1 MRDVGFWQGISDVVH
16 GRGQLRLIVQPLI
29 ATIFGVRLGIAD
41 AKAGRAPFLWRLFIS
56 DGHKAKLAK
65 DALREVLIPFCVAVV
80 LDGIL
85 QYLTLQRVRPL
96 AAIVVATVLIFIPFM
111 ITRALTN
118 RIYRRTHRSTQTAA

>member
-29 ATIFGVRLGIAD
+29 AILFGVRLGIAD
-41 AKAGRAPFLWRLFIS
+41 AKAGKAPFLWRLFIS
-56 DGHKAKLAK
+56 EAHKAKLAK
-65 DALREVLIPFCVAVV
+65 DALLEVLIPFCVAVV

-96 AAIVVATVLIFIPFM
+96 AAVVVATVLIFIPFM
-111 ITRALTN
+111 ISRALTN
-118 RIYRRTHRSTQTAA
+118 RIYRRTHRSAETAA